1 MRDHLLTVSQPHG
14 LPTQD
19 FPKNLSP
26 PSSNTPRVLTSVHL
40 VPARDHLLIGRTE
53 GNKRFL
59 VKLLSTW
66 EKQKLWQY
74 FWSGEHWQGNTKLD
88 EKLLIYN
95 VCYFIELFTNRKWC
109 RCLNQR
115 WATLV
120 TITTSSF
127 ATSTF
132 WRKTTATPTG
142 ARTRPRPWARSFR
155 IDSRLCRTRRI
166 AAKPGNSS
174 AILTRAADTVV
185 RWDFS
190 FKLEVKTFYENLGGI
205 LGYTKVKNLFV
216 GVVLLVNVIFLVFLV
231 WLKYKVLALVH

>member
-1 MRDHLLTVSQPHG
+1 MRDHVLTVSQLHG
-14 LPTQD
+14 PPTQD

-26 PSSNTPRVLTSVHL
+26 PSSNTPVVLTSVHRM
-40 VPARDHLLIGRTE
+40 PARDHLLIGRTE

-59 VKLLSTW
+59 VKLGT
-66 EKQKLWQY
+66 
-74 FWSGEHWQGNTKLD
+74 FWALGKSFGITFDQENTGRETKLD
-88 EKLLIYN
+88 EKWLIFN
-95 VCYFIELFTNRKWC
+95 VCFFIELFSNRKWC

-127 ATSTF
+127 VTSTF

-155 IDSRLCRTRRI
+155 IDWRLCRTRRI

-174 AILTRAADTVV
+174 AISTRAVDTVV
-185 RWDFS
+185 RWDFT
-190 FKLEVKTFYENLGGI
+190 FKVEVKTSYEN
-205 LGYTKVKNLFV
+205 LGYTKVKKTNKKDPVSYYL
-216 GVVLLVNVIFLVFLV
+216 
-231 WLKYKVLALVH
+231 WM